1 MLAILPTPLY
11 LLHPARERVQP
22 SQLSSDLKETETGM
36 STRQQ
41 IVQTILLISVIALIV
56 VTPVAVY
63 EIGLMAAVVAGLL
76 AIAAFVINRFF
87 LPIPEGKP
95 GDAPRIDSN
104 LTTQILQKSEK
115 QFRDAFEY
123 AAMGMALVS
132 PSRQFLKVNP
142 SLAKML
148 GTNSENI
155 LDTYFLSLVVPEDA
169 DAVEASLVQLLD
181 GAAQSFHSET
191 RVYRKNRS
199 VRWVRLSVTLV
210 REVSDEP
217 VYFVFQF
224 EDITERK
231 VTEDRL
237 LHNALYDALTD
248 LPNRFLFLD
257 RLRVAVNRI
266 RRDPNGRL
274 TVLQVDFDRFKL
286 INDRFGQ
293 QTGDNMLTQ
302 ASLRLRNILRATN
315 TVARIGA
322 DEFAIFVEDSG
333 FEEILSIVGRIRQE
347 LSRPFDLDGELI
359 YSTVSVGIAVGSADY
374 ESPEF
379 LLRDA
384 NTALK
389 QAKRSG
395 RDRYEIFVDEMHSS
409 SIEFLQMETD
419 LRHALERGELKLFY
433 QPIVTLETGILAGF
447 ESLVR
452 WDHPVRGFVSPVEFI
467 PIAENTG
474 MIIPIGEWI
483 LRESCRQLRSWQQIS
498 DRSADLWVSVNVSS
512 KQFVDFDLV
521 SLVTDSLEETG
532 LEPRCLKLE
541 ITEST
546 MVENIDYVASVM
558 EQLKQIGVKLSIDDF
573 GTGFSSLSIL
583 NRFPLTSLKI
593 DRAFVAQ
600 IKDVETP
607 VEIVKTI
614 VNLAHS
620 LNLEIIAEGVETIEQ
635 LSQLRQLGC
644 HFGQGY
650 CFATPLEAETV
661 GELLG
666 DSPTSS
672 AFYYLLPTH
681 SQVPEPVHYA

>member
-1 MLAILPTPLY
+1 M
-11 LLHPARERVQP
+11 
-22 SQLSSDLKETETGM
+22 
-36 STRQQ
+36 
-41 IVQTILLISVIALIV
+41 IALLVI
-56 VTPVAVY
+56 TPVAVY
-63 EIGLMAAVVAGLL
+63 EIGIPAALVASGL
-76 AIAAFVINRFF
+76 AVAAFFLNRLFVQN
-87 LPIPEGKP
+87 
-95 GDAPRIDSN
+95 N
-104 LTTQILQKSEK
+104 LATGQDDYGSRDIATQILQKSEK
-115 QFRDAFEY
+115 QFRNAFEF
-123 AAMGMALVS
+123 AAIGTALVS
-132 PSRQFLKVNP
+132 TSRQFLKVNH
-142 SLAKML
+142 SLA
-148 GTNSENI
+148 NI
-155 LDTYFLSLVVPEDA
+155 LGCNAENLLETSLLSVVVPEDA
-169 DAVEASLVQLLD
+169 DAVEAGLAKLFDASGQTFL
-181 GAAQSFHSET
+181 AET
-191 RVYRKNRS
+191 RVYGKNRS
-199 VRWVRLSVTLV
+199 VRWMRLSVSLI
-210 REVSDEP
+210 REISNEP
-217 VYFVFQF
+217 SYFVLQF

-231 VTEDRL
+231 SEEERL
-237 LHNALYDALTD
+237 LHNALYDVLTD

-257 RLRVAVNRI
+257 RLKVAVNKI
-266 RRDPNGRL
+266 RRQPNGRL

-293 QTGDNMLTQ
+293 QAGDNMLAQ
-302 ASLRLRNILRATN
+302 ASQRLRKIMRATN

-347 LSRPFDLDGELI
+347 LSRPFDLDGEVV
-359 YSTVSVGIAVGSADY
+359 YATVSVGIAVASADY

-395 RDRYEIFVDEMHSS
+395 RDRYEIFVDEMHAR
-409 SIEFLQMETD
+409 SIQFLQMETD
-419 LRHALERGELKLFY
+419 LRHALERGEFKLVY

-447 ESLVR
+447 ESLIR
-452 WDHPVRGFVSPVEFI
+452 WDHPVRGFISPVEFI

-521 SLVTDSLEETG
+521 SLVASALEETG
-532 LEPRCLKLE
+532 LAPRCLKLE

-546 MVENIDYVASVM
+546 MVENIEYVASVM
-558 EQLKQIGVKLSIDDF
+558 EHLKQTGVKLSIDDF

-583 NRFPLTSLKI
+583 HRFPLTSLKI
-593 DRAFVAQ
+593 DRSFVAQ
-600 IKDVETP
+600 IKNAETP

-614 VNLAHS
+614 VNLALS
-620 LNLEIIAEGVETIEQ
+620 LDLEIIAEGVETIEQ
-635 LSQLRQLGC
+635 LSHLRQLGC

-650 CFATPLEAETV
+650 CFATPLDAETV

-666 DSPTSS
+666 ISPTSS
-672 AFYYLLPTH
+672 AFYYLLPTTARM
-681 SQVPEPVHYA
+681 QEPRNLA